1 MYNFQQ
7 WRVERKGMIEKKSV
21 KFSKNKK
28 TAWKKNRKNR
38 KASHQDKTQLYLKI
52 INQNM
57 PVINNKG
64 KWIMNT
70 DKKSY

>member
-1 MYNFQQ
+1 M
-7 WRVERKGMIEKKSV
+7 E
-21 KFSKNKK
+21 
-28 TAWKKNRKNR
+28 KNRKNR
-38 KASHQDKTQLYLKI
+38 KASQQDKTQLYLKI